1 MIDLLLETL
10 ATFVGIVGSVA
21 MLPQIYRLFKRKS
34 AKDISIST
42 YSFLFVAGIIWVLY
56 GINIQSLPLIVTNFV
71 GSITLL
77 GIVLGWFFYGRE

>member
-42 YSFLFVAGIIWVLY
+42 YSFLFVAGILGAVD
-56 GINIQSLPLIVTNFV
+56 
-71 GSITLL
+71 GS
-77 GIVLGWFFYGRE
+77 R

>member
-71 GSITLL
+71 GSVTLL
-77 GIVLGWFFYGRE
+77 GIIFGWFFYGRE